1 MRCLEEADPQKSDEL
16 HMAELFTEEE
26 SPRFC
31 RSAAKLSHSAVPAI
45 AGTILCPPDY

>member
-1 MRCLEEADPQKSDEL
+1 MRCLEEADPRKSDEL
-16 HMAELFTEEE
+16 RRVELFTEEE

-45 AGTILCPPDY
+45 AGTILCSPDY